1 MKHTFSNS
9 KNLAKRG
16 FILLFFVAF
25 SLLTSGQPYQANW
38 QSIDSRPVPSWF
50 TDAKFGIFIHW
61 GLYAVPSWGPTEGS
75 VYEKYAE
82 WYWSRQNPEGK
93 PAQSFTDFHNKM
105 YGEKVRYQDFVK
117 DFKAEMFNPD
127 QWAEVFKQSGAKYI
141 VLTSKHHE
149 GFTLW
154 PSKHSWNWNSVD
166 VGPHRDLAGDLTKA
180 VKAKGLHMGFYYS
193 LYEWFNPLY
202 KENPAR
208 YVDDH
213 MIPQMKDL
221 VTRYQPDVVW
231 TDGEWDHPSETW
243 KSTEFLAWLYNES
256 PVKETVVVND
266 RWGKET
272 RGKHGGI
279 YTTEY
284 DLIHDQDAAG
294 QKIAHPWEECRGIG
308 GSFGY
313 NRNENLNHYETSES
327 LVHIL
332 IDKVARGG
340 NLLLN
345 IGPTADGRIPVIM
358 QQRLKD
364 MGDWLAINGEAIYG
378 TGDWANAPAI
388 GKETSVFY
396 TAKGNDLYAIVTK
409 WQDKPIEIN
418 AVNKPSGVSMLGFNG
433 KVKYTASGNKLV
445 ITPPTVSPA
454 TTPCQY
460 AWVFKI
466 KDGAK

>member
-1 MKHTFSNS
+1 MKRTT
-9 KNLAKRG
+9 LPTACVKRG
-16 FILLFFVAF
+16 FIILCF
-25 SLLTSGQPYQANW
+25 SVVFLTTNAQPYQANW
-38 QSIDSRPVPSWF
+38 QSIDSRPIPTWF

-61 GLYAVPSWGPTEGS
+61 GLYSVPAWGPTEGS
-75 VYEKYAE
+75 ISEKYAE

-93 PAQSFTDFHNKM
+93 PSQAFTDFHNKM
-105 YGEKVRYQDFVK
+105 YGAKTRYQDFVN

-127 QWAEVFKQSGAKYI
+127 QWAEVFRQSGAKYI

-149 GFTLW
+149 GFALW
-154 PSKHSWNWNSVD
+154 PSKHSWNWNSMD

-202 KENPAR
+202 KESPAR
-208 YVDDH
+208 YVDEH

-231 TDGEWDHPSETW
+231 TDGEWDLPSEQW

-284 DLIHDQDAAG
+284 DLVHDQNAAG
-294 QKIAHPWEECRGIG
+294 KKIEHPWEECRGIG

-313 NRNENLNHYETSES
+313 NRNENLNDYETSES

-364 MGDWLAINGEAIYG
+364 IGDWLAVNGESIYG
-378 TGDWANAPAI
+378 THAWNKAPVV
-388 GKETSVFY
+388 GKETTIFY
-396 TAKGNDLYAIVTK
+396 TAKGNDIYVIVTH
-409 WQDKPIEIN
+409 WQDKPILVNGIGKAG
-418 AVNKPSGVSMLGFNG
+418 AVTMLGFDG
-433 KVKYTASGNKLV
+433 KVNYSVSGNKLS
-445 ITPPTVSPA
+445 ITPPAISPA
-454 TTPCQY
+454 NSPCSY
-460 AWVFKI
+460 AWVFKV

>member
-1 MKHTFSNS
+1 MKSACTNIFASF
-9 KNLAKRG
+9 KKV
-16 FILLFFVAF
+16 FILLSFCFL
-25 SLLTSGQPYQANW
+25 SLCAIAQPYQPNW
-38 QSIDSRPVPSWF
+38 PSIDSRPIPSWF
-50 TDAKFGIFIHW
+50 TEAKFGIFIHW
-61 GLYAVPSWGPTEGS
+61 GLFSVPSWGPTEGN
-75 VYEKYAE
+75 VYDKYAE
-82 WYWSRQNPEGK
+82 WYWARQNPMDK
-93 PAQSFTDFHNKM
+93 PSPAFTEFHNKTF
-105 YGEKVRYQDFVK
+105 GEKVRYQDFVK
-117 DFKAEMFNPD
+117 DFKAELFNPD
-127 QWAEVFKQSGAKYI
+127 QWAEVFRQSGAKYV

-149 GFTLW
+149 GFALW
-154 PSKHSWNWNSVD
+154 PSKQSWNWNSVD

-202 KENPAR
+202 KESPTR
-208 YVDDH
+208 YVDEH

-221 VTRYQPDVVW
+221 VTRYHPDILW
-231 TDGEWDHPSETW
+231 TDGEWDLPSEQW

-256 PVKETVVVND
+256 SVKENIVVND

-284 DLIHDQDAAG
+284 DQVNDQNAAG
-294 QKIAHPWEECRGIG
+294 KKIEHPWEECRGIG

-313 NRNENLNHYETSES
+313 NRNENLKDYETSES

-364 MGDWLAINGEAIYG
+364 MGDWLNVNGESIYG
-378 TGDWANAPAI
+378 THAWKKSPAI

-396 TAKGNDLYAIVTK
+396 TVKGNDLYALVTK
-409 WQDKPIEIN
+409 WEDKSFVIKD
-418 AVNKPSGVSMLGFNG
+418 AAKSGEVTLLGFKG
-433 KVKYTASGNKLV
+433 KIKFSASENKLS

-454 TTPCQY
+454 NIPCQY
-460 AWVFKI
+460 AWVYKI